1 MATAEALAK
10 SIRIIWYQDGQKQR
24 ETLGLE
30 PTRENMAHA
39 EKLARLI
46 QLELD
51 TGRFDRLRH
60 FPDSQSVNFKRFGQY
75 IDEWL
80 VKHEG
85 SVAPSSWS
93 SYTSHIENHIRP
105 YFGKMIPDQI
115 TAAVVESWVTDVLK
129 PKLANKTIREI
140 MTRLRKVWEHWAVGQ
155 NDNRLMDPTS
165 AITIRL
171 PDQEEIDPFTRSEI
185 DQILKHPTTPEMNN
199 LWTCLIWSGL
209 SMHELNALAI
219 EDVDLKKN
227 MINIRRSCVR
237 GQYRVTKTRR
247 RKRSVQM
254 LAITAQAIA
263 SQISLV
269 QTFPLHVIHV
279 LDRDNSTIR
288 QQKVRWLWLHEDHIN
303 HYNYDHIKNRWRQ
316 HLEACD
322 VRYRAPNNG
331 RHTYASQLLTTGL
344 ISAEWLA
351 QQLGHGSTAM
361 IHKHYGK
368 FIPTDEPGHISRL
381 NKHLSF

>member
-24 ETLGLE
+24 ETLSLK
-30 PTRENMAHA
+30 PTRENMAYA
-39 EKLARLI
+39 EKLATLI

-51 TGRFDRLRH
+51 TGRFERIRH
-60 FPDSQSVNFKRFGQY
+60 FPNSKSITIKRFEQY
-75 IDEWL
+75 IDEW
-80 VKHEG
+80 VTKNEG
-85 SVAPSSWS
+85 AVAPSSWC
-93 SYTSHIENHIRP
+93 SYSSHIENHIRP
-105 YFGKMIPDQI
+105 YFGNMEPDHI
-115 TAAVVESWVTDVLK
+115 TAVVVEAWLDDELK

-140 MTRLRKVWEHWAVGQ
+140 ITRFRKIWQHWAVQQ

-165 AITIRL
+165 AITVRL

-185 DQILKHPTTPEMNN
+185 EQILQYPTMAELHN

-209 SMHELNALAI
+209 SMHELSALAL
-219 EDVDLKKN
+219 EDIDLTKN
-227 MINIRRSCVR
+227 IIYVRRSFVR

-263 SQISLV
+263 RQVSLM
-269 QTFPLHVIHV
+269 QSFPVHVIQV
-279 LDRDNSTIR
+279 LDRDNRTYR
-288 QQKVRWLWLHEDHIN
+288 QQRVRWLWLHEDRTSHFN
-303 HYNYDHIKNRWRQ
+303 YNHIKNRWTH
-316 HLEACD
+316 HLKQCA

-351 QQLGHGSTAM
+351 QQLGHASTAM

-368 FIPTDEPGHISRL
+368 FIRTDEPEHISRL
-381 NKHLSF
+381 NSYLLF